1 MLMPF
6 DDDVWP
12 GINADYVPNLGYCIY
27 SSVANISFPAYLHP
41 VLFSP
46 VVSHSV
52 TFPPDSP
59 PRSPVPAATSQLQ
72 MVPGFELATEESE
85 GVVEWPCHG
94 GGRRR
99 RRMRRS
105 RSFRFMYSRY
115 ALERSVCRVACTL
128 QGTVQYSALR
138 KRVEVGRR
146 ERRLNASGPKK
157 ER

>member
-1 MLMPF
+1 
-6 DDDVWP
+6 
-12 GINADYVPNLGYCIY
+12 
-27 SSVANISFPAYLHP
+27 
-41 VLFSP
+41 
-46 VVSHSV
+46 
-52 TFPPDSP
+52 
-59 PRSPVPAATSQLQ
+59 

-94 GGRRR
+94 GGGGGEGGW
-99 RRMRRS
+99 MRRS

-138 KRVEVGRR
+138 KRVEVGRG